1 MAHTFYKYHGA
12 GNDFI
17 LFDNRLSRVQL
28 SSERIAELCHRHYGI
43 GADGLM
49 LLEQPRHE
57 GDDFYMVYYNAD
69 GNESTMCGNGGR
81 CIAKF
86 AQDLGLIQD
95 KATFTAID
103 GPHWATFDG
112 DQVALGMVDA
122 PAVEERHGGLFINT
136 GSPHHVENR
145 MAGPDFVSVARELR
159 NRYGAEGCNINF
171 IQACNDELS
180 IRTYERGVEGETLAC
195 GTGATGAAMV
205 AVAKQWVSA
214 APVKLYAQGGVL
226 EVDFKGTGPFT
237 DVVLKGPAIKV
248 FEGTIEL

>member
-1 MAHTFYKYHGA
+1 MQIAFQKYQGA

-17 LFDNRLSRVQL
+17 MLDNRDGKYSGLNTAQ
-28 SSERIAELCHRHYGI
+28 IAQLCHRNKGI
-43 GADGLM
+43 GADGLI
-49 LLEQPRHE
+49 LVEQAE
-57 GDDFYMVYYNAD
+57 KADFKMVYFNAD
-69 GNESTMCGNGGR
+69 GKESTMCGNGGR

-145 MAGPDFVSVARELR
+145 VAGPDFVSVARELR

-195 GTGATGAAMV
+195 GTGAVGAAMI

-237 DVVLKGPAIKV
+237 NVVLKGPAVKV

>member
-49 LLEQPRHE
+49 LLEKPRNE

-103 GPHWATFDG
+103 GPHWATLMEIRLPLEWSMHLPLKS
-112 DQVALGMVDA
+112 AM
-122 PAVEERHGGLFINT
+122 
-136 GSPHHVENR
+136 
-145 MAGPDFVSVARELR
+145 
-159 NRYGAEGCNINF
+159 EGC
-171 IQACNDELS
+171 S
-180 IRTYERGVEGETLAC
+180 
-195 GTGATGAAMV
+195 
-205 AVAKQWVSA
+205 
-214 APVKLYAQGGVL
+214 
-226 EVDFKGTGPFT
+226 
-237 DVVLKGPAIKV
+237 
-248 FEGTIEL
+248 